1 VAGTYVDY
9 VVNDTTSLPAEPLGG
24 RRLSWDQ
31 VPGHVRG
38 AVEAALGAAVIEA
51 RTQEG
56 GFSPGA
62 ASRLRL
68 SNGGGAFVKALGVH
82 IHRDSVGL
90 YRREAAAMPHL
101 PAGLPVPPLLD
112 VYDDGEWV
120 ALVCEDV
127 EGQLPAV
134 PWRPEELDRVAG
146 ALADLGA
153 MLQPTPWPDAPRF
166 AEMEANRTFMRTW
179 RDLAAAPPPELDP
192 WLRDQLGRLAEQTD
206 LAALVSGDALLHADL
221 RSDNI
226 LLTPDGGVVFV
237 DWAWT
242 CNGAPWLDVVLFA
255 TTVNAEGGA
264 DAEGLVR
271 DHPLTRDVPRAW
283 IDAVLLAVVA
293 VYWRLSRRP
302 ERLPHHLVYAEAT
315 LRWTRRRIAGR
326 AVSAGRR

>member
-1 VAGTYVDY
+1 MRSLGT
-9 VVNDTTSLPAEPLGG
+9 
-24 RRLSWDQ
+24 RISWEE

-38 AVEAALGAAVIEA
+38 AVETTLGAAVVEA
-51 RTQEG
+51 HTRSG

-62 ASRLRL
+62 AARLRL
-68 SNGGGAFVKALGVH
+68 ANGGTAFVKALGVQ

-90 YRREAAAMPHL
+90 YRREAATMPHL
-101 PAGLPVPPLLD
+101 PAGLPVPRLLD
-112 VYDDGEWV
+112 VYDDGDWV
-120 ALVCEDV
+120 ALVYQDV
-127 EGQLPAV
+127 EGRLPAV

-153 MLQPTPWPDAPRF
+153 ALRPTPWPEAPAF

-192 WLRDQLGRLAEQTD
+192 WLREHLVRLAEQTD
-206 LAALVSGDALLHADL
+206 LAELVHGDALLHADL

-264 DAEGLVR
+264 DAELLVR
-271 DHPLTRDVPRAW
+271 DHPLTRDVPRGW

-293 VYWRLSRRP
+293 TYWRLSRRP
-302 ERLPHHLVYAEAT
+302 ERLPHHLVSAEAN
-315 LRWTRRRIAGR
+315 LRWTRRRIAG
-326 AVSAGRR
+326 